1 MDNNLAVKLLQGWK
15 TIPQMKED
23 IELFLEVV
31 ASLLTK
37 EEGDILPKYYPY
49 VKTSDEWKPSEIKGT
64 TCRWDVFVKV
74 EGKWNRVVFR
84 YWAEGYEEPLYD
96 TSKSRFREE
105 EEEKPPIHYSE
116 VPEIYEGLPLL
127 AKGMFKLFPQ
137 FKERCEPLLKA
148 AEARA
153 SERQRN
159 PRG

>member
-37 EEGDILPKYYPY
+37 EERDILPKYYPDITNFY
-49 VKTSDEWKPSEIKGT
+49 EWKPSEIKGT

-74 EGKWNRVVFR
+74 GGKWDRVVFR

-105 EEEKPPIHYSE
+105 HEEKPPIHYSE
-116 VPEIYEGLPLL
+116 VPEIYEGLPVL
-127 AKGMFKLFPQ
+127 AEGMFKLFPQ
-137 FKERCEPLLKA
+137 FKERCEPLLEA
-148 AEARA
+148 ADAH
-153 SERQRN
+153 
-159 PRG
+159 G